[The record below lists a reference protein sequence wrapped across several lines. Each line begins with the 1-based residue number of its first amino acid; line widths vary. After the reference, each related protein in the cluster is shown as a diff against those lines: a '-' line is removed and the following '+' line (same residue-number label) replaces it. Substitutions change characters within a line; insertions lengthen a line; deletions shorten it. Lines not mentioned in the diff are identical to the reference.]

1 LHLKKNMDI
10 ATNSE
15 KLLARK
21 DGAVGWI
28 TFNNPAKR
36 NAMSFDMWLG
46 LDIALNEFIADP
58 AIRVITLKGA
68 GDKAFVS
75 GADISEFKEKR
86 STPEAVAEYDKV
98 SVTTGTKLRECPKPT
113 IAMIRGFCMGGGLG
127 TALACDLRIC
137 TEDSRFGVP
146 AGKLGVGY
154 KYAALKRLVDIV
166 GPAYTAE
173 IFYTARQ
180 FDAQEAKDMGLVN
193 RVLAADKLEEY
204 VANYV
209 KTIGGNAP
217 LTLKAVKTCLNEIA
231 KDDQQRDYALC
242 ERVVNEC
249 FSSKDYEEGRTAF
262 MEKRKPVFTGR

>member
-1 LHLKKNMDI
+1 MTITAH
-10 ATNSE
+10 TE
-15 KLLARK
+15 KLLAHK
-21 DGAVGWI
+21 DGAAGWI

-36 NAMSFDMWLG
+36 NAMSYDMWLG
-46 LDIALNEFIADP
+46 LDIALNDFIADP
-58 AIRVITLKGA
+58 LIRVIVLKGA

-86 STPEAVAEYDKV
+86 ATVEAVAEYNKV
-98 SVTTGTKLRECPKPT
+98 SVTIAQKLLHCPKPT

-127 TALACDLRIC
+127 TALTCDMRIC
-137 TEDSRFGVP
+137 ADDARFGIP

-154 KYAALKRLVDIV
+154 KYSALKRLVDIV
-166 GPAYTAE
+166 GPAFTAE

-193 RVLAADKLEEY
+193 RVLPVDQLEAY

-217 LTLKAVKTCLNEIA
+217 LTLKAVKVCLGEIA
-231 KDDQQRDYALC
+231 KDDAARDHALC
-242 ERVVNEC
+242 ERVVEDC
-249 FSSKDYEEGRTAF
+249 FGSEDYAEGRTAF
-262 MEKRKPVFTGR
+262 MEKRKPVFKGR

>member
-1 LHLKKNMDI
+1 MTID
-10 ATNSE
+10 TRTE
-15 KLLARK
+15 KLLAHK
-21 DGAVGWI
+21 DGAAGWI

-46 LDIALNEFIADP
+46 LDIALNDFIADP
-58 AIRVITLKGA
+58 AIRVIVLKGA

-86 STPEAVAEYDKV
+86 ATVDAVAEYNKV
-98 SVTTGTKLRECPKPT
+98 SVTTVTKLLECQKPT

-137 TEDSRFGVP
+137 ADDSRFGIP

-154 KYAALKRLVDIV
+154 KYTALKRLVDIV
-166 GPAYTAE
+166 GPANTAE

-193 RVLAADKLEEY
+193 RVLPADKLEEY
-204 VANYV
+204 IANYV
-209 KTIGGNAP
+209 KTIGNNAP
-217 LTLKAVKTCLNEIA
+217 LTLKAVKVCLNEIA
-231 KDDQQRDYALC
+231 RDDHQRDLALC
-242 ERVVNEC
+242 ERVVEDC
-249 FSSKDYEEGRTAF
+249 FASEDYAEGRTAF
-262 MEKRKPVFTGR
+262 MEKRKPAFKGR